1 MVGVGLHD
9 RPLGDGEQLLG
20 LDVSPHHH
28 GQHGQQLLLAD
39 VVIPVE
45 IIHPEREM
53 ELVIP
58 CVQFVLRWVSLHRS
72 KVFKYPWLFI
82 HQCTIVMT

>member
-1 MVGVGLHD
+1 MVRVGLDD
-9 RPLGDGEQLLG
+9 RPLRDGEELLG
-20 LDVSPHHH
+20 LDVGPHHH
-28 GQHGQQLLLAD
+28 SEHGQQLLLAD

-58 CVQFVLRWVSLHRS
+58 RVQLILRWVPLHRS
-72 KVFKYPWLFI
+72 KVY
-82 HQCTIVMT
+82 